1 MNTYEQE
8 FFLPYQQAWIDDQ
21 SNLKIMEKSR
31 QIGITYADAFDS
43 VIKASHR
50 SKSADVWVSSR
61 DEPTARLYLQHC
73 KRWAQAL
80 NIGAQYLGQQIVS
93 NEKKDL
99 TAEVLRFKTGFCI
112 YCLTS
117 SPDAIASRTG
127 HVKLDEFA
135 LHKDQRELF
144 RVAKGCTLWGFQL
157 SIISTHRGSTSVFN
171 ETLRSIK
178 EQGNPMRFSHHR
190 VILHDAV
197 DQGLV
202 ERINYYS
209 GRKESRTDFIK
220 RIHDECLDEEQWQ
233 QEYCCQPADESSA
246 FITWEMITSAEF
258 PGCMKSFEYL
268 VGRDSVEPSG
278 LGVPP
283 LGGPAEFGN
292 GQSEIGNL
300 YVGVDVARKKHLCV
314 IDVGEKIGDVMWDR
328 YRIELQDRSFSEIQ
342 HELYRVLSL
351 PKVQRCCIDATG
363 LGMQLAEE
371 AKQQF
376 GWKVEPVTF
385 TAPVKEELAFHLR
398 HCFEDRLLRIDPS
411 PALRSDLRGIKKET
425 TIAGNIRF
433 VAESD
438 DDGHCDRFWAKAL
451 RQHAAKQRRE
461 FFAIVIE

>member
-8 FFLPYQQAWIDDQ
+8 FFLPYQQAWIDDW
-21 SNLKIMEKSR
+21 SPLKIMEKSR

-43 VIKASHR
+43 VLKAS
-50 SKSADVWVSSR
+50 SKTKSADVWVSSR

-99 TAEVLRFKTGFCI
+99 TAEVLRFNTGFCI
-112 YCLTS
+112 YSLTS

-127 HVKLDEFA
+127 HIKLDEFA

-157 SIISTHRGSTSVFN
+157 SIISTHRGSGTVFN
-171 ETLRSIK
+171 ELLRSIK
-178 EQGNPMRFSHHR
+178 EQGNPMGFSPHR
-190 VILHDAV
+190 VTLQDAV
-197 DQGLV
+197 NQGLA

-209 GRKESRTDFIK
+209 GRKESRAQFLK

-233 QEYCCQPADESSA
+233 QEYCCQPADENSA
-246 FITWEMITSAEF
+246 FITWDMITGTEF
-258 PGCMKSFEYL
+258 PNCLKGWNYL
-268 VGRDSVEPSG
+268 ENC
-278 LGVPP
+278 
-283 LGGPAEFGN
+283 GN
-292 GQSEIGNL
+292 PL
-300 YVGVDVARKKHLCV
+300 YVGVDVARKQHLCV
-314 IDVGEKIGDVMWDR
+314 IDIGEKIGDVIWDR
-328 YRIELQDRSFSEIQ
+328 YRIELQDKTFSEIE
-342 HELYRVLSL
+342 HELHRILSL

-363 LGMQLAEE
+363 LGMQLAEQ
-371 AKQQF
+371 ARQQF
-376 GWKVEPVTF
+376 GWKVEPITF

-425 TIAGNIRF
+425 TVAGNIRF
-433 VAESD
+433 VGESED
-438 DDGHCDRFWAKAL
+438 DSGPHASGHCDRFWAKAL